1 MPSASNIRSTCPDR
15 PTLLSSPP
23 ASPRT
28 LIVIPARDEAATLG
42 PLVARLGRLDGCRVV
57 VASDQSSDP
66 TPAIARSH
74 GASVIDMPL
83 QLGAWGATQAGLRFA
98 ARNGYDT
105 VVTLD
110 GDGQHD
116 PESVPRLLAEFRRC
130 RSDVLI
136 GTYPQRLSR
145 ARRLAWRWFRALT
158 GLRIDDLTSGFR
170 VYGRDAIALLASRE
184 ATLLDY
190 QDVGVL
196 LLIRKHGLS
205 IREVPVTMFPRRA
218 GRSKVFSS
226 WLLVA
231 RYMLQTTVLCLARV
245 GRFRA
250 PARRPVET

>member
-1 MPSASNIRSTCPDR
+1 MHRPSHSFPLR
-15 PTLLSSPP
+15 PVPG
-23 ASPRT
+23 PRRV
-28 LIVIPARDEAATLG
+28 LVVIPARDEAATLG
-42 PLVARLGRLDGCRVV
+42 DLLVRLQALEGCRVV
-57 VASDQSSDP
+57 VASDQSTDR
-66 TPAIARSH
+66 TAALGRAH
-74 GASVIDMPL
+74 GASVIDVPL

-98 ARNGYDT
+98 QRNNYDT

-110 GDGQHD
+110 ADGQHD
-116 PESVPRLLAEFRRC
+116 PESVPRLLAEFERGGA
-130 RSDVLI
+130 DVLI

-145 ARRLAWRWFRALT
+145 GRKLAWSWFRTLT
-158 GLRIDDLTSGFR
+158 GLRIEDLTSGFR
-170 VYGRDAIALLASRE
+170 VYGRAAISVLASRE

-196 LLIRKHGLS
+196 LLIRKYGLT
-205 IREVPVTMFPRRA
+205 IRELPVTMFPRRN

-250 PARRPVET
+250 GARRPVEA